1 MKRFQQRGF
10 TLIELMVAVAVIGL
24 LAAVGLPAYQ
34 DYVMRAKASELI
46 LAAGGARTC
55 VSEAAAN
62 NAGAIPASVASACV
76 IPVAGSVETAA
87 VSTAGVITVTG
98 LTTGG
103 SSGSSGCSGSTG
115 TPITIILTPTASS
128 TALTWTCHGT
138 PAQYVPSTCQ

>member
-1 MKRFQQRGF
+1 MRSSQQRGF

-34 DYVMRAKASELI
+34 DYIMRAKASELI
-46 LAAGGARTC
+46 LAAAGARTC
-55 VSEAAAN
+55 VAESAAN
-62 NAGAIPASVASACV
+62 NAGAIPARVATACV
-76 IPVAGSVETAA
+76 IPVAGKVETAA
-87 VSTAGVITVTG
+87 VSTTGVITVTG

-103 SSGSSGCSGSTG
+103 SSGCAGSTG
-115 TPITIILTPTASS
+115 TPITIVLTPTASS